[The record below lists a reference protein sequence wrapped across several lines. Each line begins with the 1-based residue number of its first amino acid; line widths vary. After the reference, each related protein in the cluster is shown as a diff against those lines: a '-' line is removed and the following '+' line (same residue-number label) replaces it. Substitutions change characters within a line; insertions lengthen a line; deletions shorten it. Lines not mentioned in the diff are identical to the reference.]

1 MTSFDPSKRR
11 RHPIRLHFRSPAIP
25 RLVRAVRTL
34 ALALAFLLMGL
45 GRAHADYD
53 DGLRAY
59 ESGNFLAAAEEWY
72 LSGLRGDVASL
83 FRLGQLYE
91 QGLGASQNFVEA
103 HRWYNLAASQGH
115 SEAQVARDALAT
127 RLTVEQLAEA
137 QELATRTKARLQSAA
152 APPAPDIGRFDS
164 HWQAGA
170 KLHYSS
176 PKMKCGYQVLDL
188 RILDGQVKGNLKIGS
203 SHFRDAA
210 AGDYAFSGTID
221 QDGTLQAEGHGVTI
235 AGAVSKDLKTL
246 SGTWETSAVGCRG
259 TYEAAREW

>member
-1 MTSFDPSKRR
+1 MTSFAVLKRR
-11 RHPIRLHFRSPAIP
+11 PLQIRSRFCIPAVP
-25 RLVRAVRTL
+25 RLAPVVRLL
-34 ALALAFLLMGL
+34 ALALAFLLMSG
-45 GRAHADYD
+45 GRAPADYD

-59 ESGNFLAAAEEWY
+59 ESGNYLAAAEAWY
-72 LSGLRGDVASL
+72 LSGLRGDISSL

-115 SEAQVARDALAT
+115 IEAQEARDALAS
-127 RLTVEQLAEA
+127 RLTAEQLAEA
-137 QELATRTKARLQSAA
+137 QDLATRTKARLQQAA
-152 APPAPDIGRFDS
+152 IPPPDISRFDS
-164 HWQAGA
+164 QWQAGA

-176 PKMKCGYQVLDL
+176 PKMKCGYQVIELK
-188 RILDGQVKGNLKIGS
+188 IVDGQVKGNLKIGS

-221 QDGTLQAEGHGVTI
+221 QDGALQAEGHGVAV
-235 AGAVSKDLKTL
+235 AGTVSKDLKTL
-246 SGTWETSAVGCRG
+246 SGTWETTAVGCRG

>member
-1 MTSFDPSKRR
+1 
-11 RHPIRLHFRSPAIP
+11 
-25 RLVRAVRTL
+25 L

-115 SEAQVARDALAT
+115 SEAQEARDALAT
-127 RLTVEQLAEA
+127 RLTAEQLAEA
-137 QELATRTKARLQSAA
+137 QDLATRTKARLQSAAA

-176 PKMKCGYQVLDL
+176 TPSPAPSTRTAPSRRKATASPSPA
-188 RILDGQVKGNLKIGS
+188 RS
-203 SHFRDAA
+203 RR
-210 AGDYAFSGTID
+210 
-221 QDGTLQAEGHGVTI
+221 
-235 AGAVSKDLKTL
+235 
-246 SGTWETSAVGCRG
+246 TSRP
-259 TYEAAREW
+259 

>member
-1 MTSFDPSKRR
+1 
-11 RHPIRLHFRSPAIP
+11 
-25 RLVRAVRTL
+25 L

-103 HRWYNLAASQGH
+103 HRWYNLAASHGH
-115 SEAQVARDALAT
+115 SEAQEARDALAT
-127 RLTVEQLAEA
+127 RLTAEQLAEA
-137 QELATRTKARLQSAA
+137 QDLATRTKARLQSAAA

-176 PKMKCGYQVLDL
+176 SKMKCGYQVLDL
-188 RILDGQVKGNLKIGS
+188 RILDGRVKGNLKIGS

-210 AGDYAFSGTID
+210 AGDYAFTGTID

-259 TYEAAREW
+259 TYEAAQEW